1 MEEQE
6 EDEDLL
12 DFLVVS
18 AITNTCIDDFEDD
31 DEDDAEA
38 QQVCNQPNVLC
49 RKRCRRSRRK
59 VMWTNEDGTQHP
71 FTAKHSLWYNIYVA
85 ATSSQMFMMTPSTTS
100 FRSDFV
106 CHIRSSLSL

>member
-18 AITNTCIDDFEDD
+18 AITSTCIDDFEDD

-38 QQVCNQPNVLC
+38 QQVCNQPNVC

-71 FTAKHSLWYNIYVA
+71 FTAKHSL
-85 ATSSQMFMMTPSTTS
+85 
-100 FRSDFV
+100 
-106 CHIRSSLSL
+106 